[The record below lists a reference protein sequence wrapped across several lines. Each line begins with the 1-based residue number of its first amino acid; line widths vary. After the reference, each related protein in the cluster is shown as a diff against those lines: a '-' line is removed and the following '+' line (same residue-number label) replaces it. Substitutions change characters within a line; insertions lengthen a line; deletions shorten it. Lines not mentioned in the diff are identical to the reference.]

1 MHSLA
6 FVFFLV
12 FFGASVFATL
22 ALYTRQAII
31 VAYIVLGLIVGPHC
45 LGLISDTS
53 TVHEISDIGIMFLL
67 FLLGLHLEIESMIK
81 MLGKA
86 LFVCIIS
93 SVVIIVATVII
104 CYLFG
109 IGVQG
114 FIIGAALIFS
124 STIIC
129 LKLLPTTALH
139 HKRIG
144 ELVIAILLIQDL
156 IAILM
161 LTFISLWS
169 SQTESFHFVSL
180 IKLLL
185 ALPVLGGVAYLA
197 QRYVLFKLFKKFSR
211 FQEYIFLLSIGWC
224 IGMAQLAVVF
234 GLSNEIGAFI
244 AGVTLASSPIAK
256 YIYENLKPLRDFF
269 LILFFFSVGAG
280 FQIGLLSSVW
290 GVVLALTVLI
300 LMIKPVL
307 YFVTLWLVRETPKES
322 FEIGMRLGQGSE
334 FSLMLIALANTAG
347 IASESS
353 EIIVEAVA
361 ILTFIVSSYIVV
373 LTYPSPIAVSD
384 RLRRD

>member
-1 MHSLA
+1 MHSLV

-22 ALYTRQAII
+22 ALYTRQAIV
-31 VAYIVLGLIVGPHC
+31 VAYIVLGVVVGPYC
-45 LGLISDTS
+45 LGLISDITI
-53 TVHEISDIGIMFLL
+53 VHEISDIGIMFLL
-67 FLLGLHLEIESMIK
+67 FLLGLNLEIESMIK
-81 MLGKA
+81 MLGRA

-93 SVVIIVATVII
+93 SLVFVVATVAI

-109 IGVQG
+109 IGAQG

-156 IAILM
+156 LAILM
-161 LTFISLWS
+161 LTFMSLWS
-169 SQTESFHFVSL
+169 SQTESFHLFSL

-185 ALPVLGGVAYLA
+185 ALPVLGGVGYLA
-197 QRYVLFKLFKKFSR
+197 QKYFLFRLFRRFSR

-244 AGVTLASSPIAK
+244 AGVTVASSPIAK

-280 FQIGLLSSVW
+280 FQISLLPSVW
-290 GVVLALTVLI
+290 GVVLVLTVLVLVLKPI
-300 LMIKPVL
+300 LH
-307 YFVTLWLVRETPKES
+307 FVTLWFVRETPKES
-322 FEIGMRLGQGSE
+322 LEIGVRLGQGSE
-334 FSLMLIALANTAG
+334 FSLMLIALASTAG
-347 IASESS
+347 IASADAQ
-353 EIIVEAVA
+353 IIVEAVA
-361 ILTFIVSSYIVV
+361 ILSFIVSSYLVV

>member
-1 MHSLA
+1 MHNLI

-31 VAYIVLGLIVGPHC
+31 VAYIVLGIVVGPHC
-45 LGLISDTS
+45 LGLISDT
-53 TVHEISDIGIMFLL
+53 TTIQETSDIGIMFLL
-67 FLLGLHLEIESMIK
+67 FLLGLNLEIKSMIK

-86 LFVCIIS
+86 LFVSITS
-93 SVVIIVATVII
+93 SIVFIVATVVI
-104 CYLFG
+104 CHAFG
-109 IGVQG
+109 IGAQG

-139 HKRIG
+139 HKRLG
-144 ELVIAILLIQDL
+144 ELVIAILLVQDL

-169 SQTESFHFVSL
+169 SQTESFNLFSL

-185 ALPVLGGVAYLA
+185 ALPVLGGVGYLA
-197 QRYVLFKLFKKFSR
+197 QKYFLFSLFRRFSR

-224 IGMAQLAVVF
+224 IGMAQLAIVF

-244 AGVTLASSPIAK
+244 AGVIVASSPIAK

-280 FQIGLLSSVW
+280 FQIGLLTSVW

-300 LMIKPVL
+300 LVLKPIL
-307 YFVTLWLVRETPKES
+307 HFVTLWLVRETPKES

-334 FSLMLIALANTAG
+334 FSLMLISLATTAG
-347 IASESS
+347 VATNSS

-361 ILTFIVSSYIVV
+361 ILSFIVSSYIVV

>member
-1 MHSLA
+1 MHSLV

-31 VAYIVLGLIVGPHC
+31 VAYIVLGLVVGPHC
-45 LGLISDTS
+45 LGLISDT
-53 TVHEISDIGIMFLL
+53 TTIHEISDIGIMFLL
-67 FLLGLHLEIESMIK
+67 FLLGLNLEIKSMIK

-86 LFVCIIS
+86 LFVSITS
-93 SVVIIVATVII
+93 SVIFIAATVAI
-104 CYLFG
+104 CYLFNV
-109 IGVQG
+109 GVQG

-139 HKRIG
+139 HKRLG

-156 IAILM
+156 LAILM

-169 SQTESFHFVSL
+169 SQTDSFHLFSL

-185 ALPVLGGVAYLA
+185 ALPVLGGVGYLA
-197 QRYVLFKLFKKFSR
+197 QRYFLFKLFRRFSR

-224 IGMAQLAVVF
+224 LGMAQLALVF
-234 GLSNEIGAFI
+234 GLSNEVGAFI
-244 AGVTLASSPIAK
+244 AGVTVASSPIAK

-269 LILFFFSVGAG
+269 LILFFFSVGAS
-280 FQIGLLSSVW
+280 FQITLLPSVW
-290 GVVLALTVLI
+290 GVVLALTALI
-300 LMIKPVL
+300 LVLKPVL
-307 YFVTLWLVRETPKES
+307 HFVTLWLVRETPKES

-334 FSLMLIALANTAG
+334 FSLMLIVLANTAG
-347 IASESS
+347 IATTSS
-353 EIIVEAVA
+353 EIIVEAVT
-361 ILTFIVSSYIVV
+361 ILSFIVSSYIIM
-373 LTYPSPIAVSD
+373 LNYPSPIAISD
-384 RLRRD
+384 KLRRD